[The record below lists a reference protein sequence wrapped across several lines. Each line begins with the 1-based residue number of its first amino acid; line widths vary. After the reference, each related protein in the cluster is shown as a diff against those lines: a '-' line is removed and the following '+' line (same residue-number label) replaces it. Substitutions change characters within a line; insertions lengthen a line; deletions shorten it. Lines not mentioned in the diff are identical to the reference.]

1 MKSLEEVENQ
11 QALFIVLMPNNKLP
25 RVEIGPR
32 RALKRAERERG
43 YIGTPLD
50 WQVNCQNMQLALL
63 YRT

>member
-1 MKSLEEVENQ
+1 MFLMKSLEEVENQ

-50 WQVNCQNMQLALL
+50 
-63 YRT
+63 